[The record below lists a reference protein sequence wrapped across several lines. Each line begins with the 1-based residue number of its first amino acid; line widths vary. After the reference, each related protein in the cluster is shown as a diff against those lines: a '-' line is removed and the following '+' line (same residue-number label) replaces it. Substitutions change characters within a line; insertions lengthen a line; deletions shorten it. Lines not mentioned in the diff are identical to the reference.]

1 MAIGFIFPG
10 QGSQEPGMGKELYDN
25 IAEARTILDT
35 AQEVL
40 DFDIKTMMFEGDA
53 EILSDTQYSQPLI
66 YTCSAMYLAKAKEQG
81 ISFDFAA
88 GHSLGEYS
96 ALAAAGVFSFEDGL
110 KLVRQRGL
118 AMSKQNGKGSMAAV
132 IGLTEDEL
140 MPLIND
146 TDGKVVIAN
155 LNTPT
160 QLVISGE
167 TEGIELIEKS
177 LDGKEG
183 IMVKRLAVSAAFHSP
198 QMKEAA
204 EIMTPLIEAV
214 TFNKPLCKVVS
225 NVTGNV
231 TEDPD
236 EIKKNLIAQITGQ
249 VRWYDSI
256 LNMTKAGVEEFYEIG
271 HGKVLRGM
279 NRRIENAAKCK
290 SL

>member
-81 ISFDFAA
+81 ISFAFAA

-183 IMVKRLAVSAAFHSP
+183 IMVKRLAVSAAFHSL

>member
-1 MAIGFIFPG
+1 MIGFVFPG
-10 QGSQEPGMGKELYDN
+10 QGSQEPGMGKELYES
-25 IAEARTILDT
+25 IAEAHSILDT

-53 EILSDTQYSQPLI
+53 EILSDTQYSQSLI

-140 MPLIND
+140 MPLINE

-177 LDGKEG
+177 LEGKEG

-198 QMKEAA
+198 QMKKAA

-225 NVTGNV
+225 NVTGTV

-236 EIKKNLIAQITGQ
+236 KIKRNLIAQITGQ